1 MGWFKKNNFEIKND
15 SWRRKD
21 DEIAI
26 RVDAS
31 EIKTRWGSKPIII
44 FDGTAALAFSKGE
57 LLGTLASGKH
67 DVDGPLRK
75 WLSGD
80 EKTVLVLV
88 DDGDIT
94 VDLDIKSLYSKENI
108 PLDIG
113 LRMVFN
119 IDPPEMFYENVMKDR
134 RMYRKEDFQKYIM
147 SELEDALLAYTS
159 IHPIQELYHNP
170 LLKQEAALQ
179 LQHRIGESLGRLGF
193 VLVSLNVLQVTSKHY
208 DQKRSEQAKVALEN
222 EDANVDAARIEV
234 LKKVREDL
242 ASNDEHKAVTTADMQ
257 DAMHQAMHSLSIKD
271 RLRDDEYKRLQAKLN
286 QDAIDYD
293 QDRDHKRKL
302 FEVEHDLEVDATKKE
317 HDREQS
323 TSDFAMFL
331 DQRIRTATTD
341 AQLRD
346 LDRKGDEKD
355 WELTKKIREDAIE
368 AQGKKK
374 QQEVEVEKERIAA
387 ISQADTATKI
397 ALGLGDK
404 DALIKLE
411 QLEQQKNLSP
421 EQILYMA
428 AEKSDAVAATIAQKF
443 ASEGKLN
450 DEVMQQL
457 RLQLEQERQTNSEHA
472 NRLEQIL
479 NKALQE
485 MGIVATAR
493 ADSQKTG
500 NQTIITPSTIQPTI
514 INPNK
519 DD

>member
-1 MGWFKKNNFEIKND
+1 
-15 SWRRKD
+15 
-21 DEIAI
+21 
-26 RVDAS
+26 
-31 EIKTRWGSKPIII
+31 
-44 FDGTAALAFSKGE
+44 
-57 LLGTLASGKH
+57 
-67 DVDGPLRK
+67 
-75 WLSGD
+75 
-80 EKTVLVLV
+80 
-88 DDGDIT
+88 
-94 VDLDIKSLYSKENI
+94 
-108 PLDIG
+108 
-113 LRMVFN
+113 
-119 IDPPEMFYENVMKDR
+119 
-134 RMYRKEDFQKYIM
+134 
-147 SELEDALLAYTS
+147 
-159 IHPIQELYHNP
+159 
-170 LLKQEAALQ
+170 
-179 LQHRIGESLGRLGF
+179 
-193 VLVSLNVLQVTSKHY
+193 
-208 DQKRSEQAKVALEN
+208 
-222 EDANVDAARIEV
+222 
-234 LKKVREDL
+234 
-242 ASNDEHKAVTTADMQ
+242 
-257 DAMHQAMHSLSIKD
+257 MHSLSIKD